1 MSRSSPRIFLPSTQ
15 SSSAAC
21 REDEPLAIDEN
32 ARTGQKR
39 KKKPKATAAR
49 KEVTTLRKYTQ
60 LHIESQGLSESP
72 SEAGPQT
79 MAWVSEICLLWY
91 TDSNITDS
99 PLPYSPRP
107 FTPSDHPQTPPQE
120 SAPTPTPEPQQAGQ
134 KRSRTTD
141 SEDDFDLEA
150 WLRSD
155 PEMTRD
161 LEFLGETQLTKR
173 IRASDF

>member
-1 MSRSSPRIFLPSTQ
+1 MQYFAYGIRLRKITLKEPTNMAQRIGVFLHDYF
-15 SSSAAC
+15 
-21 REDEPLAIDEN
+21 EGVEGAIGHIQGVAPFQID
-32 ARTGQKR
+32 RVKR
-39 KKKPKATAAR
+39 KELQDIIAQRPPISLGQTKQS
-49 KEVTTLRKYTQ
+49 KE
-60 LHIESQGLSESP
+60 E
-72 SEAGPQT
+72 
-79 MAWVSEICLLWY
+79 MWY
-91 TDSNITDS
+91 TDGNIVDS

-120 SAPTPTPEPQQAGQ
+120 SAPALTPEPQQAGQ

-155 PEMTRD
+155 PEVTRD